1 MGCCC
6 KKRAE
11 EINMSMNIVVN
22 SEHFIDKKDLDE
34 GKKVVSLDDFD
45 ILKLIGKGSFSKVY
59 LVKNR
64 LNHKIYS
71 MKKLD
76 KPFIKRTRQEQH
88 IINER
93 ILLSKMNYPFLV
105 KLFCCFQDQDHL
117 YFILEFIQGGELFFH
132 LHREIRFDDEKTRF
146 YIAELILVLNFLHNN
161 KVIYRDIKP
170 ENILL
175 DLEGHIKLTDFGLS
189 RLCSGINEKVF
200 TICGTPYYIA
210 PEIIENKGYNNSVDW
225 WSLGC
230 LMYEMLNGKP
240 LFNFSSGKIDTNE
253 FKKEIVLPNNFSE
266 EAKDLIIKLL
276 EKNPKNRIT
285 AIEALKHPW
294 IVKYSIKSN
303 TTLNPNIK
311 KLSLKN
317 CLQTFS
323 SKQKL
328 HQASVAFIVHQ
339 MSNTKMVEDL
349 VNIFKELDESGEGL
363 LSPEELKKGYN
374 KYFSDNLNDKE
385 FDEIMNTIDQDK
397 SGQISIEEF
406 LRATINYEN
415 LVTEKNLKY
424 AFDYFDKDHSGYL
437 SPDEIKEVLG
447 LNDNSEETM
456 KLVMIL

>member
-6 KKRAE
+6 KKKVE
-11 EINMSMNIVVN
+11 DMSMSIVVN
-22 SEHFIDKKDLDE
+22 SEHFIDKNDLDE
-34 GKKVVSLDDFD
+34 GKKVVKLEDFD
-45 ILKLIGKGSFSKVY
+45 VLKLIGKGSFSKVY

-105 KLFCCFQDQDHL
+105 KLFCCFQDQEHL

-266 EAKDLIIKLL
+266 EAKDLITKLL
-276 EKNPKNRIT
+276 NLDPKKR
-285 AIEALKHPW
+285 LG
-294 IVKYSIKSN
+294 SGSN
-303 TTLNPNIK
+303 GFNN
-311 KLSLKN
+311 LKN
-317 CLQTFS
+317 HKYFEDINWDDLEN
-323 SKQKL
+323 KKIKPP
-328 HQASVAFIVHQ
+328 FIPVID
-339 MSNTKMVEDL
+339 NPLDL
-349 VNIFKELDESGEGL
+349 KYFDRMFVDEVNITKENDESY
-363 LSPEELKKGYN
+363 YN
-374 KYFSDNLNDKE
+374 KTIDNYVNFSYLDPSSSSLR
-385 FDEIMNTIDQDK
+385 NTINPRLDDK
-397 SGQISIEEF
+397 
-406 LRATINYEN
+406 T
-415 LVTEKNLKY
+415 
-424 AFDYFDKDHSGYL
+424 
-437 SPDEIKEVLG
+437 
-447 LNDNSEETM
+447 
-456 KLVMIL
+456 